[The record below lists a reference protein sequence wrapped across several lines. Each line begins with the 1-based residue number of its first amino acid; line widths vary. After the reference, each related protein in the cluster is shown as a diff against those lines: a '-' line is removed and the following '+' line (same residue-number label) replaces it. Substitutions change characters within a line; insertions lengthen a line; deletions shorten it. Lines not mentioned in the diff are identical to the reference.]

1 MLVLWAA
8 RGPLGRRDDVLDIWS
23 TWAEDVRGEP
33 IDSGHHLPEEA
44 PEATLRTLQTFL
56 A

>member
-1 MLVLWAA
+1 VLWAA
-8 RGPLGRRDDVLDIWS
+8 RGPLGRRGDVLDIWAA
-23 TWAEDVRGEP
+23 WADDVRGAA

-44 PEATLRTLQTFL
+44 PEATLRALQPFL